1 MIWIEIN
8 VHIFP
13 METGI
18 CSMEFRIS
26 QISEPPAIRYRNYAK
41 VSPDTVDTDLEDGE
55 MTPMYRKPEQ
65 LSGGGSPIRIQ
76 RKEYLPSYPS
86 VVNPVENHLKN
97 QSCGD

>member
-41 VSPDTVDTDLEDGE
+41 VSPDTVDRL
-55 MTPMYRKPEQ
+55 
-65 LSGGGSPIRIQ
+65 GGRRDDPHVS
-76 RKEYLPSYPS
+76 ET
-86 VVNPVENHLKN
+86 
-97 QSCGD
+97 